1 MRARAHT
8 VFLTS
13 WQAECMICLYQ
24 SPCFLRGIHHDAAPT
39 LALSTAQTALGL
51 YWYRQGWLKKMYEW
65 RSWWLV
71 SKFANGNLSTRVG
84 SGRNVTYPQSQC
96 LKKGEELADIFYSIN
111 THAFFKVEFNFF
123 FLTDWGPSL
132 AVIKTDRKHFVK
144 NDENNK
150 VFPQK
155 WPAYIWP
162 EVYSLSSG
170 STTIKTF
177 NFILYIY
184 DFFTPHILQKTFQ
197 VWQANNINSPW
208 YRLGTNVFTV
218 LAQCWCKNLHFKSY
232 RSILFMF
239 FSV

>member
-111 THAFFKVEFNFF
+111 THAFFKFEFNFF
-123 FLTDWGPSL
+123 FWQIGGHLWLSL
-132 AVIKTDRKHFVK
+132 KRTANILLRMMKITKCFHK
-144 NDENNK
+144 NGQ
-150 VFPQK
+150 PT
-155 WPAYIWP
+155 
-162 EVYSLSSG
+162 SG
-170 STTIKTF
+170 QRYTVC
-177 NFILYIY
+177 L
-184 DFFTPHILQKTFQ
+184 
-197 VWQANNINSPW
+197 
-208 YRLGTNVFTV
+208 LGVQ
-218 LAQCWCKNLHFKSY
+218 L
-232 RSILFMF
+232 
-239 FSV
+239 